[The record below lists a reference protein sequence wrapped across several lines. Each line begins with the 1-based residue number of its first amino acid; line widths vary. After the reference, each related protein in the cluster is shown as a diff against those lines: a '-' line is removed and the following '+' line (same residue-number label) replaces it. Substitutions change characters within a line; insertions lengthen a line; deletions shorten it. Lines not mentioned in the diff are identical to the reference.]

1 MATQRRMFS
10 AEIVKSDAFLDMP
23 PTTQNLYYQ
32 LGMEADD
39 DGFIGNPKSV
49 CRIVGSNADDYKILV
64 AKKFIIHFEDGG
76 VCVIKHWKI
85 NNQIRND
92 RYHETKY
99 VEYKER
105 LFIRENGAYSLNGE
119 KGGMRLPKGHF
130 SVKDIEN
137 KDYSTDDHLDT
148 TGIQDDTLDKVR
160 EEKRREDKIRKGKR
174 KKPEELVIE
183 SSKEKKRD
191 FVAEVICEMC
201 KIDPK
206 NKMYYGNKTQRQATQ
221 FLIETYTFEKV
232 IQMINFVA
240 TSKGKIF
247 NIPTTPQQLLDRW
260 VNLLNDQFYKQYS
273 KQSNKK
279 TIDFA

>member
-39 DGFIGNPKSV
+39 DGFIGNPKTV
-49 CRIVGSNADDYKILV
+49 CRVVGSNADDYKILV

-76 VCVIKHWKI
+76 VCVIKHWRI
-85 NNQIRND
+85 NNQIRKD

-105 LFIRENGAYSLNGE
+105 LYIRENGAYSLNGE

-130 SVKDIEN
+130 NVKSVEN
-137 KDYSTDDHLDT
+137 EDSFSGNQMDT
-148 TGIQDDTLDKVR
+148 TLQPNGNPDKRR
-160 EEKRREDKIRKGKR
+160 EEKISKGKT
-174 KKPEELVIE
+174 KKPKESTEIE
-183 SSKEKKRD
+183 SPKVEKEKDRD
-191 FVAEVICEMC
+191 YIAEVIYEMC

-206 NKMYYGNKTQRQATQ
+206 NKLYYGNKTQRQAIQ
-221 FLIETYTFEKV
+221 FLIEAYTFEKV

-240 TSKGKIF
+240 LSKGKIF

-260 VNLLNDQFYKQYS
+260 VNLLNDQVYKQYS